1 VSRAPIGQN
10 FREHQAFDAVRPV
23 TELVAG
29 RLPPHAVNADVATR
43 LARLRKA

>member
-10 FREHQAFDAVRPV
+10 FREHQAFDTVRQAA
-23 TELVAG
+23 ELAAG
-29 RLPPHAVNADVATR
+29 RLPPHAVNADAATR